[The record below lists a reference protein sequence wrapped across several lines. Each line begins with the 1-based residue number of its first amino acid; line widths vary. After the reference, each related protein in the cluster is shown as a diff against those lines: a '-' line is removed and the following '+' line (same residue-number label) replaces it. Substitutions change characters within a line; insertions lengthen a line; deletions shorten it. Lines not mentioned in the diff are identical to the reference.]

1 MNELLVIT
9 GSLCLILALIEA
21 WLLVILFTTQD
32 HPLSRIIPGAQD
44 LVKSHIDYLL
54 MSLFLFVFYML
65 FAYYQIKPS
74 LFLIASMC
82 LGSVGNAGLF
92 LIRAMNPSFKAEP
105 TAAFR
110 LVMSVSC
117 LLTTIGYF
125 GGAWLVAASA
135 IAVITKGA

>member
-9 GSLCLILALIEA
+9 GSLCLTFALIEA
-21 WLLVILFTTQD
+21 WLLVIILTNPD

-44 LVKSHIDYLL
+44 LIKSHIDYLL

-65 FAYYQIKPS
+65 FAHYQIKPP
-74 LFLIASMC
+74 LLLIASMC
-82 LGSVGNAGLF
+82 LGAVGNAGLF

-110 LVMSVSC
+110 LLMSVSC
-117 LLTTIGYF
+117 LLTTIGYL
-125 GGAWLVAASA
+125 GAAWSVAASA
-135 IAVITKGA
+135 IAAMAKGA